1 MFRFSWIAPLVVLAL
16 LAAPVH
22 AQTRIGVV
30 DLRQALFSSEGAR
43 KFSEQLQQEF
53 ADEEAR
59 VRSAQEEARRMQ
71 QRLERDGAMMN
82 ENERQRAMEQFQE
95 KAQEFNFLKQRL
107 DATVNNRKQQFLE
120 QARPDVDRAVR
131 ELLEENNL
139 DIILPAEAV
148 VYAKPDMDLTP
159 KLLEKLNK

>member
-1 MFRFSWIAPLVVLAL
+1 MFRFSWIAPLVMLAL
-16 LAAPVH
+16 LAAPAH
-22 AQTRIGVV
+22 AETRIGVV

-43 KFSEQLQQEF
+43 KFSEQLQKEF

-159 KLLEKLNK
+159 RLLEKLNK